1 MPENST
7 EQKNIDDFLEKETKD
22 SCLSCENF
30 GTKTCPAFNK
40 AVNAKGINENA
51 LKTRIKKAQE
61 NKTLIPC
68 VNSNDN
74 IEP

>member
-1 MPENST
+1 MPENKT
-7 EQKNIDDFLEKETKD
+7 EQKIDDFLKNEAKD

-30 GTKTCPAFNK
+30 GTKTCPAFNE
-40 AVNAKGINENA
+40 AVNNKGIDENA
-51 LKTRIKKAQE
+51 LKTHIQIAQE

-68 VNSNDN
+68 VNSNDD